1 MDAQEK
7 LGSINRKNHVTDEE
21 FKQNTGNPNRYLVS
35 EDLQSVI
42 ISSNPERDIKFTF
55 SQRMNTQMVVDNYVL
70 KKKKG
75 PFYNGDVTVIN
86 WRCVKDTCQF
96 TVVTH
101 DGQIRD
107 TLRQHNHEPQPEL
120 FIHKQARAK
129 IRKSIETDSLSED
142 TPAADAVNNV
152 VNFADK

>member
-1 MDAQEK
+1 M
-7 LGSINRKNHVTDEE
+7 
-21 FKQNTGNPNRYLVS
+21 
-35 EDLQSVI
+35 
-42 ISSNPERDIKFTF
+42 
-55 SQRMNTQMVVDNYVL
+55 
-70 KKKKG
+70 
-75 PFYNGDVTVIN
+75 TVIN

-120 FIHKQARAK
+120 YIHKQARAK

-152 VNFADK
+152 VNFADKDESMQMMVNIGAHKQAARRFNRKLFGKDKKQKMIL